1 MNRQIAGLFLLIA
14 ALAPSTAPAAPVA
27 FDTLVIEGEVQKPE
41 LALLITR
48 ENLAKAYDLE
58 PLEASFVPRIAE
70 ALERA
75 PF

>member
-1 MNRQIAGLFLLIA
+1 MTRNLVGLLLILA
-14 ALAPSTAPAAPVA
+14 VLAPWPAPAAPVA